1 MLKSK
6 NLVPRGRLLIAYIFV
21 CSVFSI
27 LIVRFAQIQ
36 LFEYNQYKKRADI
49 NSIRAVP
56 IAAPRGMIL
65 DRNGLILVD
74 NFPTYILTA
83 LPNKVNNNNF
93 SIISNCTGTD
103 TSILKNN
110 FKRYYRG
117 RFIPSRITKDLSFD
131 ELSCIEEHKQQLKG
145 VDYSQLPERSFPS
158 KVDMS
163 HVLGYVKEIDR
174 SLLKNIDNK
183 QDEYE
188 VGDLIGWQGIEK
200 QYENILKGIKGV
212 SYSQVDAFGRE
223 AGSVKGIDNI
233 KPTPGQ
239 NLFTT
244 IDLDLQRTMEKY
256 MSKYRGVALIT
267 DPLSGEILSF
277 VSSPDFSPEIFTGNT
292 SLHEWRSLVN
302 DPKKPLLNRI
312 TNGLYPPGST
322 FKMITAIALLEGL
335 MIEEEE
341 EMIECSGIY
350 QYGDRLFKCWKISGH
365 GKMTLN
371 QAIAQSCNIFFY
383 QAVQRISMNRFI
395 NLCRNFGFG
404 NKTGIDLPTE
414 LTGLLPTRDYMNKRY
429 TSRGWS
435 RGHLLNMA
443 LGQGDLLVTPIQ
455 LAVYIN
461 KIATK
466 GKTYTPHFYLN
477 KPPVIA
483 SEINLKDK
491 TWINIQD
498 YLFNTVNDIDG
509 TGTAANP
516 QISGVKVYGKT
527 GTAQNPHG
535 DDHAWFVGYAD
546 DGKNMI
552 SIVLLIENGGSG
564 GKIAAP
570 LAGNAFKYY
579 FNMSSERM
587 VLNDVKNSI

>member
-6 NLVPRGRLLIAYIFV
+6 NLVPRSRFLIAYLFIFLI
-21 CSVFSI
+21 FLI
-27 LIVRFAQIQ
+27 LLIRFAQIQ
-36 LFEYNQYKKRADI
+36 LFEYKQYKKRADI
-49 NSIRAVP
+49 NSIRAMPVS
-56 IAAPRGMIL
+56 APRGLIL
-65 DRNGLILVD
+65 DRNGHILVD

-83 LPNKVNNNNF
+83 SPNKINYNNF
-93 SIISNCTGTD
+93 SIISNCIGTD
-103 TSILKNN
+103 TSSLKSN

-131 ELSCIEEHKQQLKG
+131 ELSCIEEHKHELKG
-145 VDYSQLPERSFPS
+145 INYSQLSERFFPA
-158 KVDMS
+158 KVGMS

-174 SLLKNIDNK
+174 SLLQNINSDL
-183 QDEYE
+183 EYD

-200 QYENILKGIKGV
+200 QYEHLLKGEKGV
-212 SYSQVDAFGRE
+212 LYSQVDAFGRE
-223 AGSVKGIDNI
+223 AGKVKGIKNI
-233 KPTPGQ
+233 KPLPGED
-239 NLFTT
+239 LFTT
-244 IDLDLQRTMEKY
+244 IDIGLQKYMEKL
-256 MSKYRGVALIT
+256 MSKFKGVSLIT

-292 SLHEWRSLVN
+292 SLREWRDLVN
-302 DPKKPLLNRI
+302 DPRKPLLNRI

-335 MIEEEE
+335 MIEEDEV
-341 EMIECSGIY
+341 IECSGIY
-350 QYGDRLFKCWKISGH
+350 QYGDRLFKCWKTSGH
-365 GKMTLN
+365 GKVNLD

-404 NKTGIDLPTE
+404 IKTGIDLPTE

-443 LGQGDLLVTPIQ
+443 LGQGDLLVTPVQ
-455 LAVYIN
+455 LSVYIN
-461 KIATK
+461 KIATS
-466 GKTYTPHFYLN
+466 GETFIPHFDLN
-477 KPPVIA
+477 KIPEPVNKI
-483 SEINLKDK
+483 ILKNQ
-491 TWINIQD
+491 TWEKIQS
-498 YLFNTVNDIDG
+498 YLFNTVNSING
-509 TGTAANP
+509 TGAAANP
-516 QISGVKVYGKT
+516 KINDLKVYGKT

-535 DDHAWFVGYAD
+535 DDHAWFTGYAEKD
-546 DGKNMI
+546 EKMV

-570 LAGNAFKYY
+570 LAGDAFEYI
-579 FNMSSERM
+579 FHNNHDRIVNNVE
-587 VLNDVKNSI
+587 NSI

>member
-6 NLVPRGRLLIAYIFV
+6 NLVPRSRMLTAYLFISFVFLILLI
-21 CSVFSI
+21 
-27 LIVRFAQIQ
+27 RFAQIQ
-36 LFEYNQYKKRADI
+36 LFEYKQYKKRADI

-56 IAAPRGMIL
+56 VSAPRGMIL
-65 DRNGLILVD
+65 DRNGHVLVD

-83 LPNKVNNNNF
+83 LPNEINNNNF
-93 SIISNCTGTD
+93 SIISSCTGTD
-103 TSILKNN
+103 TSLLKRN

-131 ELSCIEEHKQQLKG
+131 ELSCIEEHKHELMG
-145 VDYSQLPERSFPS
+145 VNYSQLAERSFPS
-158 KVDMS
+158 KVGMS

-174 SLLKNIDNK
+174 SLLNNINSDI
-183 QDEYE
+183 QYD

-200 QYENILKGIKGV
+200 QYEYLLKGTKGV

-223 AGSVKGIDNI
+223 VGSVKGIANI
-233 KPTPGQ
+233 KAFPGKD
-239 NLFTT
+239 LFTT
-244 IDLDLQRTMEKY
+244 IDLGLQKTMEKM
-256 MSKYRGVALIT
+256 MSKFKGVVLIT
-267 DPLSGEILSF
+267 DPLTGEILSF

-292 SLHEWRSLVN
+292 SLHEWRNLVN
-302 DPKKPLLNRI
+302 DPRKPLLNRI

-335 MIEEEE
+335 MIEDDEV
-341 EMIECSGIY
+341 IECSGIY
-350 QYGDRLFKCWKISGH
+350 QYGDRLFKCWKVSGH
-365 GKMTLN
+365 GKVNLD

-383 QAVQRISMNRFI
+383 QSVQRISMNRFI

-404 NKTGIDLPTE
+404 IKTGIDLPTE
-414 LTGLLPTRDYMNKRY
+414 LVGLLPTRDYMNKRY

-455 LAVYIN
+455 LSVYIN
-461 KIATK
+461 KIATN
-466 GKTYTPHFYLN
+466 GKTFVPHFNLN
-477 KPPVIA
+477 KTPEPVTQ
-483 SEINLKDK
+483 INLKDQ
-491 TWINIQD
+491 TWVNIQN
-498 YLFNTVNDIDG
+498 YLFNTVNSVKG
-509 TGTAANP
+509 TGRAANP
-516 QISGVKVYGKT
+516 QMSGLKVYGKT

-535 DDHAWFVGYAD
+535 DDHAWFVGYAEK
-546 DGKNMI
+546 GKKMV

-570 LAGNAFKYY
+570 LAGYAFKYI
-579 FNMSSERM
+579 FNNNLDRIA
-587 VLNDVKNSI
+587 LNSVKSNI

>member
-6 NLVPRGRLLIAYIFV
+6 NLVPRSRLLITHLFIFLI
-21 CSVFSI
+21 FLI
-27 LIVRFAQIQ
+27 LLIRFAQIQ
-36 LFEYNQYKKRADI
+36 LFEYKQYKKRADI
-49 NSIRAVP
+49 NSIRAMPVS
-56 IAAPRGMIL
+56 APRGLIL
-65 DRNGLILVD
+65 DRNGHILVD

-83 LPNKVNNNNF
+83 SPNKLNHNNF
-93 SIISNCTGTD
+93 SIISSCTGTD
-103 TSILKNN
+103 TSLLKSN

-131 ELSCIEEHKQQLKG
+131 ELSCIEEHKHELKG
-145 VDYSQLPERSFPS
+145 INYSQLSERFFPA
-158 KVDMS
+158 KVGMS

-174 SLLKNIDNK
+174 SLLQNINSDL
-183 QDEYE
+183 EYD

-200 QYENILKGIKGV
+200 QYEHLLKGEKGV
-212 SYSQVDAFGRE
+212 LYSQVDAFGRE
-223 AGSVKGIDNI
+223 AGVVKGIKNI
-233 KPTPGQ
+233 KPLPGE
-239 NLFTT
+239 NLLTT
-244 IDLDLQRTMEKY
+244 IDLGLQKHMEKL
-256 MSKYRGVALIT
+256 MSKFKGVSLIT

-292 SLHEWRSLVN
+292 TLREWRDLVN
-302 DPKKPLLNRI
+302 DPRKPLLNRI

-335 MIEEEE
+335 MIEEDEV
-341 EMIECSGIY
+341 IECSGIY
-350 QYGDRLFKCWKISGH
+350 QYGDRLFKCWKTSGH
-365 GKMTLN
+365 GKVNLD

-383 QAVQRISMNRFI
+383 QSVQRISMNRFI

-404 NKTGIDLPTE
+404 IKTGIDLPTE

-455 LAVYIN
+455 LSVYIN
-461 KIATK
+461 KIAASGETFI
-466 GKTYTPHFYLN
+466 PHFDLN
-477 KPPVIA
+477 KTPEPVSKI
-483 SEINLKDK
+483 ILKNQ
-491 TWINIQD
+491 TWEKIQS
-498 YLFNTVNDIDG
+498 YLFNTANSING

-516 QISGVKVYGKT
+516 KINNLKVYGKT

-535 DDHAWFVGYAD
+535 DDHAWFTGYAEKD
-546 DGKNMI
+546 EKMV

-570 LAGNAFKYY
+570 LAAEAFEYI
-579 FNMSSERM
+579 FHNNHDRIVNNVE
-587 VLNDVKNSI
+587 NSI

>member
-6 NLVPRGRLLIAYIFV
+6 NLVPRSRLLITYLFISLIFL
-21 CSVFSI
+21 I
-27 LIVRFAQIQ
+27 LLIRFAQIQ
-36 LFEYNQYKKRADI
+36 LFEYKQYKKRADI
-49 NSIRAVP
+49 NSIRALPVS
-56 IAAPRGMIL
+56 APRGLIL
-65 DRNGLILVD
+65 DRNGHILVD

-83 LPNKVNNNNF
+83 SPNNVNHNNF
-93 SIISNCTGTD
+93 SIISSCTGID
-103 TSILKNN
+103 TSSLKSN

-131 ELSCIEEHKQQLKG
+131 ELSCIEEHKHELRG
-145 VDYSQLPERSFPS
+145 INYSQLSERFFPA
-158 KVDMS
+158 KVGMS

-174 SLLKNIDNK
+174 SLLQNINSDL
-183 QDEYE
+183 EYD

-200 QYENILKGIKGV
+200 QYEHLLKGEKGIL
-212 SYSQVDAFGRE
+212 YSQVDAFGRE
-223 AGSVKGIDNI
+223 AGTVKGIENI
-233 KPTPGQ
+233 KPLPGED
-239 NLFTT
+239 LSTT
-244 IDLDLQRTMEKY
+244 IDLGLQKHMEKL
-256 MSKYRGVALIT
+256 MSKFKGVSLIT
-267 DPLSGEILSF
+267 DPLSGQILSF

-292 SLHEWRSLVN
+292 TLHEWRNLVN
-302 DPKKPLLNRI
+302 DPRKPLLNRI

-335 MIEEEE
+335 MIEEDEV
-341 EMIECSGIY
+341 IECSGIY
-350 QYGDRLFKCWKISGH
+350 QYGDRLFKCWKIRGH
-365 GKMTLN
+365 GKVNLD

-404 NKTGIDLPTE
+404 TKTGIDLPTE

-455 LAVYIN
+455 LSVYIN
-461 KIATK
+461 KIATS
-466 GKTYTPHFYLN
+466 GETFIPHFDLN
-477 KPPVIA
+477 KTPEPVSKI
-483 SEINLKDK
+483 ILKNQ
-491 TWINIQD
+491 TWVKIQN
-498 YLFNTVNDIDG
+498 YLFNTANSING
-509 TGTAANP
+509 TGIAANP
-516 QISGVKVYGKT
+516 KINGLKVYGKT

-535 DDHAWFVGYAD
+535 DDHAWFTGYAEKD
-546 DGKNMI
+546 EKMV

-570 LAGNAFKYY
+570 LAGDAFEYIFY
-579 FNMSSERM
+579 NNYHRIVNNVE
-587 VLNDVKNSI
+587 NSI

>member
-6 NLVPRGRLLIAYIFV
+6 NLVPRSRMLTAYLFISFVFLILLI
-21 CSVFSI
+21 
-27 LIVRFAQIQ
+27 RFAQIQ
-36 LFEYNQYKKRADI
+36 LFEYKQYKKRADI

-56 IAAPRGMIL
+56 VSAPRGMIL
-65 DRNGLILVD
+65 DRNGHVLVD

-83 LPNKVNNNNF
+83 LPNEINNNNF
-93 SIISNCTGTD
+93 SIISSCTGTD
-103 TSILKNN
+103 TSLLKRN

-131 ELSCIEEHKQQLKG
+131 ELSCIEEHKHELMG
-145 VDYSQLPERSFPS
+145 VNYSQLAERSFPS
-158 KVDMS
+158 KVGMS

-174 SLLKNIDNK
+174 SLLNNINSDI
-183 QDEYE
+183 QYD

-200 QYENILKGIKGV
+200 QYEYLLKGTKGV

-223 AGSVKGIDNI
+223 VGSVKGIANI
-233 KPTPGQ
+233 KAFPGKD
-239 NLFTT
+239 LFTT
-244 IDLDLQRTMEKY
+244 IDLGLQKTMEKL
-256 MSKYRGVALIT
+256 MSKYKGAVLIT
-267 DPLSGEILSF
+267 DPLTGEILSF

-292 SLHEWRSLVN
+292 SLHEWRNLVN
-302 DPKKPLLNRI
+302 DPRKPLLNRI

-335 MIEEEE
+335 MIEDDEV
-341 EMIECSGIY
+341 IECSGIY
-350 QYGDRLFKCWKISGH
+350 QYGDRLFKCWKVSGH
-365 GKMTLN
+365 GKVNLD

-383 QAVQRISMNRFI
+383 QSVQRISMNRFI

-404 NKTGIDLPTE
+404 IKTGIDLPTE
-414 LTGLLPTRDYMNKRY
+414 LVGLLPTRDYMNKRY

-455 LAVYIN
+455 LSVYIN
-461 KIATK
+461 KIATN
-466 GKTYTPHFYLN
+466 GKTFVPHFNLN
-477 KPPVIA
+477 KTPEPVTQI
-483 SEINLKDK
+483 SLKDQ
-491 TWINIQD
+491 TWVNIQN
-498 YLFNTVNDIDG
+498 YLFNTVNSVKG
-509 TGTAANP
+509 TGRAANP
-516 QISGVKVYGKT
+516 QMSGLKVYGKT

-535 DDHAWFVGYAD
+535 DDHAWFVGYAEK
-546 DGKNMI
+546 GKKMV

-570 LAGNAFKYY
+570 LAGYAFKYI
-579 FNMSSERM
+579 FNNNLDRIA
-587 VLNDVKNSI
+587 LNSVKSNI

>member
-6 NLVPRGRLLIAYIFV
+6 NLVPRIRLLTAYIFI
-21 CSVFSI
+21 CTVFII
-27 LIVRFAQIQ
+27 LLGRFAQIQ
-36 LFEYNQYKKRADI
+36 LFEYKQYKKRSDI

-56 IAAPRGMIL
+56 ISAPRGMIL
-65 DRNGLILVD
+65 DRNGHILVD

-83 LPNKVNNNNF
+83 LPNKINEENF
-93 SIISNCTGTD
+93 SIISNCTGKD

-131 ELSCIEEHKQQLKG
+131 ELSCIEEHKQELKG
-145 VDYSQLPERSFPS
+145 VNYSQFPERSFPS

-174 SLLKNIDNK
+174 PLLNNIDNK
-183 QDEYE
+183 LDKYD

-200 QYENILKGIKGV
+200 QYEYMLKGTKGV

-223 AGSVKGIDNI
+223 VGSVKGIGNI
-233 KPTPGQ
+233 KPLPGKD
-239 NLFTT
+239 LFTT
-244 IDLDLQRTMEKY
+244 IDLRLQKVMEKS
-256 MSKYRGVALIT
+256 MSKHIGVALIT
-267 DPLSGEILSF
+267 DPLTGQILSF

-292 SLHEWRSLVN
+292 TLHEWRNLVN
-302 DPKKPLLNRI
+302 DPSKPLLNRI

-335 MIEEEE
+335 MIEGEEV
-341 EMIECSGIY
+341 IECSGIY

-365 GKMTLN
+365 GKLNLN
-371 QAIAQSCNIFFY
+371 QAVAQSCNIFFY

-404 NKTGIDLPTE
+404 LKTGIDLPTE
-414 LTGLLPTRDYMNKRY
+414 LVGLLPTRDYMNKRY

-435 RGHLLNMA
+435 RGHLLNIA

-455 LAVYIN
+455 LSVYIN

-466 GKTYTPHFYLN
+466 GKTYVPHFNLN
-477 KPPVIA
+477 KIPDPV
-483 SEINLKDK
+483 SQINLKDK
-491 TWINIQD
+491 TWVSIQNS
-498 YLFNTVNDIDG
+498 LFNTVNDLNG

-516 QISGVKVYGKT
+516 KIIDLRVYGKT

-535 DDHAWFVGYAD
+535 DDHAWFIGYAEN
-546 DGKNMI
+546 GNSMI

-570 LAGNAFKYY
+570 IAGDAFKYF
-579 FNMSSERM
+579 FNNKIDRIA
-587 VLNDVKNSI
+587 LNNDKNSI

>member
-6 NLVPRGRLLIAYIFV
+6 NLVPKTRLFSAYLFIFFVFLILLIR
-21 CSVFSI
+21 FS
-27 LIVRFAQIQ
+27 QIQ
-36 LFEYNQYKKRADI
+36 LFEYKQYKKRADI

-56 IAAPRGMIL
+56 ISAPRGIIL
-65 DRNGLILVD
+65 DRNGHILVD
-74 NFPTYILTA
+74 NYPTYILTS
-83 LPNKVNNNNF
+83 LPDQVNDNNF
-93 SIISNCTGTD
+93 SIISICTGKD
-103 TSILKNN
+103 TSTLKNN

-131 ELSCIEEHKQQLKG
+131 ELSCIEEHKQELMG
-145 VDYSQLPERSFPS
+145 INYSQLPERSFPS

-174 SLLKNIDNK
+174 RLLKNMDNDN
-183 QDEYE
+183 QYD

-200 QYENILKGIKGV
+200 QYEFMLKGTKGV
-212 SYSQVDAFGRE
+212 SYFQVDAFGRE
-223 AGSVKGIDNI
+223 VGSVKGIDNI
-233 KPTPGQ
+233 KPLPGKD
-239 NLFTT
+239 LSTT
-244 IDLDLQRTMEKY
+244 IDLGLQKTMEKS
-256 MSKYRGVALIT
+256 MSKYSGVALIT

-292 SLHEWRSLVN
+292 SLREWRNLVN

-335 MIEEEE
+335 MIEDNEV
-341 EMIECSGIY
+341 IDCSGIY

-365 GKMTLN
+365 GKVNLD
-371 QAIAQSCNIFFY
+371 QAVAQSCNIFFY
-383 QAVQRISMNRFI
+383 QTVQRISMNRFI

-404 NKTGIDLPTE
+404 GKSGIDLPTE
-414 LTGLLPTRDYMNKRY
+414 LIGLLPTRDYMNKRY

-466 GKTYTPHFYLN
+466 GKTFIPHFNLN
-477 KPPVIA
+477 KTPEPVKQ
-483 SEINLKDK
+483 INLKDQ
-491 TWINIQD
+491 TWVSIQN
-498 YLFNTVNDIDG
+498 YLFNTVNSLKG
-509 TGTAANP
+509 SGKAANP
-516 QISGVKVYGKT
+516 QISDLKVYGKT

-535 DDHAWFVGYAD
+535 DDHAWFVGYASNE
-546 DGKNMI
+546 KKQV
-552 SIVLLIENGGSG
+552 SIVLLVENGGSG

-570 LAGNAFKYY
+570 IAKTAFKYI
-579 FNMSSERM
+579 FNNKNRIALINSE
-587 VLNDVKNSI
+587 NSI